1 MLGSQT
7 ASSTFA
13 TPPWVVATLQFLGR
27 LPFEAQ
33 VFVGIVSLLLVVVLL
48 NILWESIRGPVTER
62 YVEGFKV
69 VSHKELAKITA
80 YKDKAK
86 RPFQIMF
93 GQVPWPKALENMH
106 ALIVGT
112 TGVGKSTLLRQILSR
127 IRAKGGRAIVVDLNG
142 EFAAKFLIDGD
153 KIFNPFDKKSVRWNP
168 LAEIHSDEDVDTVV
182 RAMIPSGSTQEDENW
197 RGYARQFLQTL
208 MRRLREQGELNMDRL
223 RHYAIAAGNKEVDAF
238 FQRGSKSSRL
248 QENSMVS
255 NTKTLVKDCVESWEH
270 ASQETNFSIKEWVRE
285 GKGFIFITPRDS
297 QREALK
303 PLINAF
309 MNLAVAQA
317 LSPPDRTP
325 LPPVSLVVDEL
336 SSFEF
341 DDLQGVLE
349 KGRKFGLV
357 AYAGIQNIAQ
367 LRQKYGADGADVL
380 MSCFRT
386 KIIFNPG
393 DAATGEKMAAE
404 IGSVT
409 VETLE
414 VSSSNGKKGGSVTK
428 SWRLQKP
435 KPAVSGDQLR
445 KLPNLQAYVKF
456 DGDYPIAKITLQ
468 P

>member
-1 MLGSQT
+1 MNWLQST
-7 ASSTFA
+7 LSSLAHDPFVLLVLKLWN
-13 TPPWVVATLQFLGR
+13 PLQF
-27 LPFEAQ
+27 EAKL
-33 VFVGIVSLLLVVVLL
+33 FVALVLLVLTYIGF
-48 NILWESIRGPVTER
+48 NILWERIKGPVTER

-69 VSHKELAKITA
+69 VSYKELAKITA

-86 RPFQIMF
+86 RPTQIMF
-93 GQVPWPKALENMH
+93 GQIPWPEALERMH
-106 ALIVGT
+106 ALIVGS
-112 TGVGKSTLLRQILSR
+112 TGVGKSTLIRQILSR

-142 EFAAKFLIDGD
+142 DFAAKFLVDGD
-153 KIFNPFDKKSVRWNP
+153 KIFNPFEEGSVRWSP
-168 LAEIHSDEDVDTVV
+168 LAEIDSDADIGAILK
-182 RAMIPSGSTQEDENW
+182 AMIPSGSTPEDENW
-197 RGYARQFLQTL
+197 RVYARQFLQAL
-208 MRRLREQGELNMDRL
+208 MKRLREAGELTMDRL
-223 RHYAIAAGNKEVDAF
+223 KHYSMVAGDKEVTAF
-238 FQRGSKSSRL
+238 LQGGANPIRL

-255 NTKTLVKDCVESWEH
+255 NTKTLVKSCIESLEYG
-270 ASQETNFSIKEWVRE
+270 AKKTDFSVREWVRE
-285 GKGFIFITPRDS
+285 GNGFIFITPRDL
-297 QREALK
+297 QREALN

-309 MNLAVAQA
+309 MNIAVAQA
-317 LSPPDRTP
+317 LSPPSRTP
-325 LPPVSLVVDEL
+325 FSPLSLVVDEL

-393 DAATGEKMAAE
+393 DAATGERMAAE

-456 DGDYPIAKITLQ
+456 DGDYPIAKITLEH
-468 P
+468 